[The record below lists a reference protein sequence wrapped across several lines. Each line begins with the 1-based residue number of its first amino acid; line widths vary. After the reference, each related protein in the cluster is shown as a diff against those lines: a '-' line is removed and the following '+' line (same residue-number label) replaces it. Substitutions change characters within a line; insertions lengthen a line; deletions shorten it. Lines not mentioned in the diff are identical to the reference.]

1 MAKKEKKEKGFMES
15 VHDGYIR
22 GSMGGEEDTS
32 QARTVTSPEPLP
44 DEIKKFR
51 KLYILVPISLII
63 GILKGDFTGWLA
75 IAAFIHKVRRLRRM
89 KFKLPAGVTSD
100 EFFKKMQPVFIS
112 KYGWDVERGD
122 HGELIVLDKKYKYDV
137 NLEEDGTFVIWWR
150 MSVAKA
156 FLSTRHYPIYKNAIA
171 AMGIIAY
178 EVQQVF
184 PVVEEA

>member
-1 MAKKEKKEKGFMES
+1 MAKKEKGFMES

-75 IAAFIHKVRRLRRM
+75 IAAFILLCLVCLIDTYADHKVRRL
-89 KFKLPAGVTSD
+89 
-100 EFFKKMQPVFIS
+100 KKMQPVFIS

-122 HGELIVLDKKYKYDV
+122 HGELTVLDKKYKYDV